1 MNVTR
6 LALCCLLFFPAVAFA
21 QGQGRTR
28 CYEAKNKLC
37 PQELRE
43 QLTQAAKSG
52 RPVIV
57 RAMTAWDRN
66 CNELSVE
73 IRLSQPPQHGTVCL
87 AIEGLK
93 IGNAYFNSSP
103 QCLGRPIGGTAI
115 IYTSHPGFEGLD
127 ELTFLR
133 RLNNGQEVS
142 VAAQIRIAP
151 APSGFM
157 EDRSGAEKNTPQKP
171 GPIPRC
177 VQLVS

>member
-37 PQELRE
+37 PQELKE

-57 RAMTAWDRN
+57 RAMSAWDRN
-66 CNELSVE
+66 CNNLSVE

-87 AIEGLK
+87 AFGERK
-93 IGNAYFNSSP
+93 IGSSYFNSYP
-103 QCLGRPIGGTAI
+103 HCLGRPIGGTFV
-115 IYTSHPGFEGLD
+115 IYTSRPGFEGLD
-127 ELTFLR
+127 ELAFLR
-133 RLNNGQEVS
+133 RLSNGQEVS

-157 EDRSGAEKNTPQKP
+157 EDRSGAEENTPQKP
-171 GPIPRC
+171 GPISRC